1 MKLYCKRGEPMQRE
15 NIVFNTPSLPI
26 NIKNM
31 PTKKAEFYR
40 DMHFHNAVELV
51 YINDGE
57 MLCRIND
64 EIFELSSGNIILINN
79 GVIHK
84 LANKNKANITYVHID
99 IDDFL
104 EGLNVGR
111 ESQIYNFIKSANA
124 KDYFISRGDSEL
136 LMIYKKIMEEIDNK
150 KRGYEIY
157 VKSYITSLVGFMYR
171 NRLLMEYKEF
181 CNIKK
186 LHEIMPSLYYIDE
199 NFSSKLTL
207 AEIAEKSN
215 CDKYNF
221 CRLFKNATGTT
232 AFEYINFVRIK
243 NAEKQLIST
252 EKAISEIAFDCGFAS
267 VQYFNRAFKKY
278 RGCTPRTYQKYYSK
292 FLV

>member
-1 MKLYCKRGEPMQRE
+1 MQRE
-15 NIVFNTPSLPI
+15 NIIFTTPSLPI

-31 PTKKAEFYR
+31 PPKKAAFCR
-40 DMHFHNAVELV
+40 DVHFHNAVELV
-51 YINDGE
+51 YVNGGE
-57 MLCRIND
+57 MLCYIND
-64 EIFELSSGNIILINN
+64 EVIELSAGNTILINN

-84 LANKNKANITYVHID
+84 LANKNNADICYMQID

-104 EGLNVGR
+104 EGVNIGR
-111 ESQIYNFIKSANA
+111 ESHIYNFIKSANA
-124 KDYFISRGDSEL
+124 KDYLITCGNGEL
-136 LMIYKKIMEEIDNK
+136 FMIYKNIIEELKNK
-150 KRGYEIY
+150 KLGYEIY

-181 CNIKK
+181 FNIKK
-186 LHEIMPSLYYIDE
+186 LHEIMPSLYFIDE
-199 NFSSKLTL
+199 NFASKLTL

-252 EKAISEIAFDCGFAS
+252 EKSISEIAFDCGFAS

>member
-1 MKLYCKRGEPMQRE
+1 MQKE

-31 PTKKAEFYR
+31 PMKKEMFYR
-40 DMHFHNAVELV
+40 DVHFHNAVELV

-57 MLCRIND
+57 MFCHVND
-64 EIFELSSGNIILINN
+64 EVIELSSGNIILINN

-84 LANKNKANITYVHID
+84 LSYKSVCEITYMHID

-104 EGLNVGR
+104 EGLHIGS

-124 KDYFISRGDSEL
+124 KDYFISRGDGEL
-136 LMIYKKIMEEIDNK
+136 FVIYKKIIEELK
-150 KRGYEIY
+150 KKKLGYEIY
-157 VKSYITSLVGFMYR
+157 IKSYITGLVGFMYR